1 MVSLTGNECM
11 QQIRSH
17 GVLSEDCGLVALWAL
32 SNSKCKG
39 ALSPRIT
46 RNRPVSTSSA
56 FSSQILHLRPLLSRS
71 SRCPL
76 MASNTSTCRAT
87 LDEATLVEGSH
98 PWGRSED
105 KAGIPSLSREALGDG
120 VGPSQRGNETAKGLL
135 EIRAVA
141 VGVVAIKGYYNT
153 LYLCMGTD
161 GKLYGMPIFSTEDC
175 SFEEELLP
183 DGYNMYKSSKYGI
196 AVSLSKDKQRQ
207 QYKGKG
213 YLPLS
218 HFLPVISWVPM
229 EVSNP
234 LGDED
239 YRFQYNMDEN
249 KGSLVDSMD
258 PLGLV
263 QYPNYHNK

>member
-1 MVSLTGNECM
+1 MWRSLP
-11 QQIRSH
+11 QLLFSL
-17 GVLSEDCGLVALWAL
+17 VLVKLWLVQVAH
-32 SNSKCKG
+32 SM
-39 ALSPRIT
+39 
-46 RNRPVSTSSA
+46 
-56 FSSQILHLRPLLSRS
+56 PLLDAG
-71 SRCPL
+71 PHVH
-76 MASNTSTCRAT
+76 NGWG
-87 LDEATLVEGSH
+87 EAIRIRHLYTARKHGQESYYLRINDD
-98 PWGRSED
+98 GRV
-105 KAGIPSLSREALGDG
+105 DG
-120 VGPSQRGNETAKGLL
+120 ERHQSAHSLL

-141 VGVVAIKGYYNT
+141 VGVVAIKGYHNS

-213 YLPLS
+213 YLQLS